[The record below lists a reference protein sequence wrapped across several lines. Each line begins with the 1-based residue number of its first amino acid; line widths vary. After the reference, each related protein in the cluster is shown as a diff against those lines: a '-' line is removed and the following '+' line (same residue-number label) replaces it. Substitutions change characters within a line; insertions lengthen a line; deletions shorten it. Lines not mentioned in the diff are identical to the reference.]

1 MPISLDKFRA
11 KLVIK
16 ILYAVPAQ
24 DAGKFIAKTVHLLK
38 KENMATDA
46 IKSFIDKIINQLESI
61 RNINTDNFKWQNIA
75 LVILALTEIKQ
86 QL

>member
-24 DAGKFIAKTVHLLK
+24 DAGKFITKIVHLLK

>member
-24 DAGKFIAKTVHLLK
+24 DAGKFISKTVHLLK